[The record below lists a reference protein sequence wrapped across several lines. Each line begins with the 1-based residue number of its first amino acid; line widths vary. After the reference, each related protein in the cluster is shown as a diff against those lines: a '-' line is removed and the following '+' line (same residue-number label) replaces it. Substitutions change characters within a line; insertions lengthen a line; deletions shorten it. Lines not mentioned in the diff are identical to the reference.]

1 MPVPM
6 VYRNG
11 LLTLLIQG
19 KTYQLGSD
27 HPNLSAVKKALKTA
41 SDAELI
47 KLIEQEQVKAAPAA
61 VPCGTHKCGDTVVV
75 FDGNTVTVDGVP
87 LHNSLTRRVVEFAQ
101 QGLPFDGLIKFLERL
116 SQNPSAQSQAELYDF
131 LEHKNLPI
139 TEDGHFLAYKAV
151 LANFLDKYSGT
162 VDNSVGKVVTMK
174 RGAVDDNRS
183 KGCSAGLHCGA
194 LDYVTSYG
202 SVGVDRIVI
211 VKVDPA
217 DAVSVPS
224 DCSYQKL
231 RVCKYE
237 VIGEFRGELAKP
249 LYAANAGTEDFEDED
264 DFEDDDDNWSD
275 FENEDEDEQD
285 GLDAAFKEEL
295 EELEREHQRAVEE
308 LENYYGQR

>member
-11 LLTLLIQG
+11 VLTLLIQG
-19 KTYQLGSD
+19 RPYQLQSD
-27 HPNLSAVKKALKTA
+27 HPRLAAVKKALKTA
-41 SDAELI
+41 TETELI
-47 KLIEQEQVKAAPAA
+47 QLIEQEDKPVSPT
-61 VPCGTHKCGDTVVV
+61 VPCGVRKCGDSVIA
-75 FDGNTVTVDGVP
+75 FNGNAVTVDGVE
-87 LHNSLTRRVVEFAQ
+87 LHNSLTRRVTEFAQ

-116 SQNPSAQSQAELYDF
+116 SKNPSYQSQQELYDF

-139 TEDGHFLAYKAV
+139 TDDGCFLAYKAV
-151 LANFLDKYSGT
+151 RSDFMDKYKG
-162 VDNSVGKVVTMK
+162 VLDNSVGKIVSMDRRK
-174 RGAVDDNRS
+174 VDDNRS

-202 SVGVDRIVI
+202 TVGVDRIVI
-211 VKVDPA
+211 VKVDPV

-249 LYAANAGTEDFEDED
+249 LYAANASTSDFEDEDFEDED
-264 DFEDDDDNWSD
+264 DSWSD
-275 FENEDEDEQD
+275 FDDVTSEDADDVDEERYQ
-285 GLDAAFKEEL
+285 EEL
-295 EELEREHQRAVEE
+295 EELEREYERNLSALDE
-308 LENYYGQR
+308 YYGR